1 MSNVTV
7 AMTEAAYRTLTVD
20 LNLSLET
27 GYTAALGIA
36 RGEGGDLLF
45 CIRELQ
51 PIPEAAYI
59 ERSAYRLVIA
69 SRGFM
74 PFFGHAAEMQATA
87 SFVHTHPGGQAEQ
100 SDLDKAVDE
109 ALAPVAIL
117 RTQQDYY
124 VSLIVGGTAEQPQ
137 FTGCVVSASGEVIKV
152 DRVRVVGERLQLLP
166 AMVVPHADQVNRES
180 FDRQIRAFGEAGQ
193 EVLSRLTIGIAG
205 VGGTGSAVAEQLA
218 RLGVG
223 ELIVVDDD
231 VITASNVSRVYG
243 STVEDVGAPKVEVI
257 ARHLSRIRPGT
268 RVRPISGRVTNAEAA
283 RQLRFCDAIFGCTD
297 DQWGRSVLAR
307 MAYWYLT
314 PLIDVAVMITATGS
328 AVNEVIGRVTFVGP
342 GSPCLLC
349 RGRLHPDA
357 IRAET
362 LGPDER
368 QRLAAEGYVQ
378 GLGEP
383 DPSVVTYT
391 SFVASLATSELLNRL
406 FGLGHPPYPQELLW
420 RADAMELRRNRV
432 SPQTGH
438 YCESPE
444 GWGLADS
451 EPFLGQ
457 LWT

>member
-1 MSNVTV
+1 MSKVTI
-7 AMTEAAYRTLTVD
+7 AITETAYTTLTAD
-20 LNLSLET
+20 LDLSVET
-27 GYTAALGIA
+27 GYTAAFGVA
-36 RGEGGDLLF
+36 RGERGEFLF

-59 ERSAYRLVIA
+59 ERSADRLVIA
-69 SRGFM
+69 SHGFM
-74 PFFGHAAEMQATA
+74 PFFGRAAEMRATA
-87 SFVHTHPGGQAEQ
+87 SFLHTHPGGHAEQ
-100 SDLDKAVDE
+100 SDLDRAVDE

-117 RTQQDYY
+117 RTRQDYY
-124 VSLIVGGTAEQPQ
+124 VSLIAGGTAEQPQ
-137 FTGCVVSASGEVIKV
+137 FTGCVVSASGDVTKI
-152 DRVRVVGERLQLLP
+152 DRIRVVGERLRVFP
-166 AMVVPHADQVNRES
+166 TMGAPRADHVNRES
-180 FDRQIRAFGEAGQ
+180 FDRQIRAFGEVGQ
-193 EVLSRLTIGIAG
+193 EVLSRLTIGVAG

-223 ELIVVDDD
+223 ELILVDDD
-231 VITASNVSRVYG
+231 VITTSNVSRVYG
-243 STVEDVGAPKVEVI
+243 STVEDVGTPKVEVI
-257 ARHLSRIRPGT
+257 ARHLARIRPGT
-268 RVRPISGRVTNAEAA
+268 RVRPIFGRTTNAEAA

-314 PLIDVAVMITATGS
+314 PLIDVAVMITSTGS
-328 AVNEVIGRVTFVGP
+328 AVNEVIGRVTSVGP

-349 RGRLHPDA
+349 RGRLHPDG

-362 LGPDER
+362 LGQDER

-391 SFVASLATSELLNRL
+391 SLVASLATSELLNRL

-420 RADAMELRRNRV
+420 RADRMELRRNRV
-432 SPQTGH
+432 KPQAGH
-438 YCESPE
+438 YCESPRS
-444 GWGLADS
+444 WGLADS

>member
-7 AMTEAAYRTLTVD
+7 AMTETAYMTLTAGLR
-20 LNLSLET
+20 LNVET
-27 GYTAALGIA
+27 GYTAALGAA
-36 RGEGGDLLF
+36 RGEQGEFLF
-45 CIRELQ
+45 CVRELQ
-51 PIPEAAYI
+51 PIPETAYV
-59 ERSAYRLVIA
+59 ERSGDHLVIA

-74 PFFGHAAEMQATA
+74 PFFGHAAQMQSAA
-87 SFVHTHPGGQAEQ
+87 SFLHTHPGTHAGQ
-100 SDLDKAVDE
+100 SDLDEAVDK

-117 RTQQDYY
+117 RTGQDRY

-137 FTGCVVSASGEVIKV
+137 FTGRVVSPSGDVRKV
-152 DRVRVVGERLQLLP
+152 DRIRVVGERIQLFP
-166 AMVVPHADQVNRES
+166 AIDFPHADRVSRES

-193 EVLSRLTIGIAG
+193 EALSRLTVGIAG

-223 ELIVVDDD
+223 ELVVVDDD

-243 STVEDVGAPKVEVI
+243 STIDDVGTPKVEVV
-257 ARHLSRIRPGT
+257 ARYLHRIRPEI
-268 RVRPISGRVTNAEAA
+268 RVRPIFGRVTNAETA
-283 RQLRFCDAIFGCTD
+283 RQLRFCDALFGCTD

-314 PLIDVAVMITATGS
+314 PLIDVAVMITSTGS
-328 AVNEVIGRVTFVGP
+328 TVNEVIGRVTFVGP

-362 LGPDER
+362 LRPDER

-383 DPSVVTYT
+383 DPSVITYT
-391 SFVASLATSELLNRL
+391 TFVASLATSELLHRL
-406 FGLGHPPYPQELLW
+406 FGLGHSPYPQELLW
-420 RADAMELRRNRV
+420 RADRMELRRNRV
-432 SPQTGH
+432 TPRSGH